1 MITWLRNI
9 FFGKTIEEK
18 KVEVAT
24 PAVVETQVTEVVTET
39 PKRAKDKRGKFVG
52 DNPNTPTNE
61 AWVDG
66 KAPEKVKKPRKPYTR
81 KKKVKNEGTN

>member
-1 MITWLRNI
+1 MITWLKNI

-61 AWVDG
+61 AWVNG
-66 KAPEKVKKPRKPYTR
+66 KAPAKKPRKPYT
-81 KKKVKNEGTN
+81 KKKKAE